1 MTTKYFKLPEIDPNA
16 KFDGA
21 NDINEL
27 ATAVDH
33 ALQHVEEVG
42 KDSHY
47 VLPAATKTKLGGVIA
62 GDNVEVESDGT
73 ISVNV
78 NPYVLPPASY
88 SKLGGVIVQKEG
100 GLQLD
105 TDGTLHVDNSVI
117 GVPEGSVTTS
127 KIRNEAIVTDKIAD
141 NAVTV
146 EKLGPA
152 LKAQIEKMEKINEGV
167 PTEVPFTDSSGD
179 NITNLSV
186 KANQI
191 AGVMQVKGTCQ
202 LTADGSTTS
211 WTLGTI
217 GVTSGSTPANAE
229 VFSNEIC
236 GYAKSIS
243 DETQLY
249 PIAIKANAIS
259 DSSPRRDILLTL
271 PEYLTKLPADTYEVV
286 FSILTFI
293 YPYS

>member
-1 MTTKYFKLPEIDPNA
+1 MTTKYFKLPEIDPNE

-47 VLPAATKTKLGGVIA
+47 VLPAATKTRLGGVIA

-78 NPYVLPPASY
+78 NPYILPPASY
-88 SKLGGVIVQKEG
+88 STLGGVIVQKEG

-127 KIRNEAIVTDKIAD
+127 KIQDGAITETKIAD

-152 LKAQIEKMEKINEGV
+152 LKAQIETIEQINEGI
-167 PTEVPFTDSSGD
+167 PTKVPFTDSSD
-179 NITNLSV
+179 SSIENLTV
-186 KANQI
+186 EANQI
-191 AGVMQVKGTCQ
+191 AGLIQIKGSCT
-202 LTADGSTTS
+202 LTADGSTTG
-211 WTLGTI
+211 WALGTI
-217 GVTSGSTPANAE
+217 GVTSGAYPASASI
-229 VFSNEIC
+229 FTNEIC
-236 GYAKSIS
+236 GYAESVTT
-243 DETQLY
+243 ENTLY
-249 PIAIKANAIS
+249 PIAIYS
-259 DSSPRRDILLTL
+259 DSNDYPSRKINLAL
-271 PEYLTKLPADTYEVV
+271 PEYLTKLPADTYNVK
-286 FSILTFI
+286 FSLIGFI
-293 YPYS
+293 YPYD